1 MFLAFP
7 VVYTLYLS
15 FFEYHGVGEGF
26 LFAIDLGVFAVEVP
40 RISNVEF
47 VGLENYTRMVGDGLF
62 WLSMWNTV
70 IITVFQ
76 MPLMVLVSL
85 GVALALNASFIK
97 LSGLQRTLIAL
108 PVSANFVAYSTIF
121 LMIFSEQFGLAN
133 YVIQLVG
140 FEPIAWQSDR
150 WWARVMLA
158 ITLDWRWMGYNM
170 LILFAGLQNIPGRLY
185 EAAEIDG
192 ASAWQKFRYVTVP
205 QLKPMLLFVIVL
217 STVGSM
223 QLFSEPFI
231 ITEGGPSNS
240 TITILYYIYD
250 QAFVY
255 FNLGY
260 ASALTYVLVGVVT
273 ALSIIEMKIGG
284 ED

>member
-1 MFLAFP
+1 
-7 VVYTLYLS
+7 
-15 FFEYHGVGEGF
+15 
-26 LFAIDLGVFAVEVP
+26 
-40 RISNVEF
+40 
-47 VGLENYTRMVGDGLF
+47 
-62 WLSMWNTV
+62 
-70 IITVFQ
+70 
-76 MPLMVLVSL
+76 MVLVSL